1 MSFIGVDQIILAF
14 YIFFELFIVFQIQFV
29 VFILV
34 IRVLYFGVSDSLTD
48 FEKVYQPVPIRLSIN
63 LLRSISFKL
72 SYMRNKAITRKRR
85 KKEKD
90 TTNNNKIKRLT
101 NLNNFEILMIETF
114 DLVFIHV
121 A

>member
-1 MSFIGVDQIILAF
+1 
-14 YIFFELFIVFQIQFV
+14 
-29 VFILV
+29 
-34 IRVLYFGVSDSLTD
+34 
-48 FEKVYQPVPIRLSIN
+48 
-63 LLRSISFKL
+63 
-72 SYMRNKAITRKRR
+72 MRNKAITRKRR